1 MMIAEKTYLSLYA
14 QVLLVTGL
22 IMLFTREYVG
32 ELETFHLQI
41 SNIELALLLLYSFLI
56 IILSFYIYKLL
67 SRKKYNFKNFTISFN
82 KQRFALFYF
91 IWLLIS
97 FVFMMTTGVGVLLS
111 QATSPYSPIFGFL
124 NVSALFPIFYFLFR
138 ESTFNRYVFWL
149 TVVLFVTYKM
159 FQGWSGVFLLLFSF
173 ELYIF
178 FKNRVLNIY
187 KRVAVI
193 FLLPF
198 LFILIGAIFYQYI
211 YPIKN
216 QIRGLDGSEIT
227 YVEAVVKLTNRMT
240 NFPIAVGTYEKLEEV
255 KDYFIQDNLAVKEF
269 QGFFRPITPRTLM
282 ENKEFRSLNNN
293 VLQPFYHDITASTS
307 SDIGIL
313 MYIISLFYCSPLDAF
328 LWLTTS
334 LVMLIFAKIFYD
346 NIEQERGQ
354 FDFVFFLLICS
365 LFYTASL
372 EIVFAYGFF
381 GVLYFI
387 PILLILGIIRIKKN
401 ILNKVNFI
409 KAQEC

>member
-14 QVLLVTGL
+14 QALFVTGL
-22 IMLFTREYVG
+22 IMLFTRKYVG
-32 ELETFHLQI
+32 ELATFHLQI
-41 SNIELALLLLYSFLI
+41 SNIELYLLLLYSFLT

-67 SRKKYNFKNFTISFN
+67 SRKKYKCKNFTISFN

-97 FVFMMTTGVGVLLS
+97 FIFMMLTGVGVLLS
-111 QATSPYSPIFGFL
+111 QATSPYSPIFSFL
-124 NVSALFPIFYFLFR
+124 NVSALFPIYYFVFR
-138 ESTFNRYVFWL
+138 ESTFNRYIFWL
-149 TVVLFVTYKM
+149 TVVLFVAYKM

-187 KRVAVI
+187 KRIAVI
-193 FLLPF
+193 FLSPF
-198 LFILIGAIFYQYI
+198 LFIFIGAIFYQYI

-216 QIRGLDGSEIT
+216 QIRGLDGSAIT

-240 NFPIAVGTYEKLEEV
+240 NFPIAVGTYEKLDEV
-255 KDYFIQDNLAVKEF
+255 KYYYMQDNNIVKEF
-269 QGFFRPITPRTLM
+269 QGFFRPITPRVLM
-282 ENKEFRSLNNN
+282 KNKEFRSLNNN
-293 VLQPFYHDITASTS
+293 VLEPFYPDITASTS

-313 MYIISLFYCSPLDAF
+313 MYAISLFYCSPLDAL
-328 LWLTTS
+328 LWLTIS
-334 LVMLIFAKIFYD
+334 FVMIIFAKIFYD

-354 FDFVFFLLICS
+354 FDFVFFLLIWS
-365 LFYTASL
+365 FFYTASL

-387 PILLILGIIRIKKN
+387 PILLILGIIRIKKD
-401 ILNKVNFI
+401 ILNKVNSI
-409 KAQEC
+409 KAK